1 MNQPHPS
8 MADERVE
15 LDLPALLGAL
25 RRSLKWLAPLTV
37 GCAALTFVGLQLAP
51 SYYKADSKILIEGSE
66 AVYPGEGRGVEEE
79 RALLDE
85 EGVASQVQLLT
96 SRDLSRR
103 VAKRL
108 DLAAIPEFEAE
119 SGGLISGVLSM
130 LGIKRDRGFAS
141 PEERVLEVYYDNLK
155 VYRVEGS
162 RVIAVEFSSQAP
174 ELAAKV
180 SNSIVEEYLDLQA
193 AAKRQSTE
201 FAAAALE
208 PQIKRLRED
217 VTAAQERVETFRANN
232 DLLLGA
238 DNQTLS
244 QQQLGELSTQLS
256 EARAARTEAEAKAR
270 LIRELLNSGGSLE
283 TASDVLNSQLI
294 QRLRERQV
302 ALQSQI
308 AELSTTLLPN
318 HPRIRALN
326 SQLADFDRQVRG
338 EARKIMIGLENDAKI
353 ADSRVASLSA
363 ELDQLKGKAAKSAEN
378 QARLRELER
387 EAATKSTQLDQ
398 MMQRFR
404 EADTRRNAEFLAA
417 DARVISRASVPLE
430 PYWPKALPMTIL
442 VAIAAFILGTA
453 WVIMREFLSGA
464 ALSRISYGGPEFNEA
479 GREHRSAFAATRASS
494 ALPDGQTAHG
504 AIAVANPGGAI
515 AGSDLP
521 IEPEKTIAHNV
532 TVAPALHANAPAASI
547 ADGGKRRE
555 NFKRVAVLSVDS
567 EEVAQAV
574 TFRLAR
580 QAAEEG
586 KLPLFLEVR
595 PDMDDPQAVPGFA
608 ELLDGSAS
616 FAGVIYRDPASRAHV
631 IESGQRAIDDDLTT
645 NGRFD
650 LVLEAI
656 DHTYDQVFFDLGL
669 IDDSLISAQILS
681 LADKVVVA
689 TGGSPAGPELEAALN
704 MLEEHT
710 GAPVTVESADPETAV
725 GRGRSSDMAA

>member
-25 RRSLKWLAPLTV
+25 RRSLKWLAPLTA

-51 SYYKADSKILIEGSE
+51 SYYRADSKILIEGSQ

-119 SGGLISGVLSM
+119 GGGIVSGILSM
-130 LGIKRDRGFAS
+130 VGIKRDPGFAS
-141 PEERVLEVYYDNLK
+141 PEERVLDVYYDNLK

-162 RVIAVEFSSQAP
+162 RVIAVEFSSQAS

-180 SNSIVEEYLDLQA
+180 SNTIVEEYLDLQE

-326 SQLADFDRQVRG
+326 SQLADFDRQIRG

-387 EAATKSTQLDQ
+387 EATTKSAQLDQ

-430 PYWPKALPMTIL
+430 PYWPKVLPMTIL
-442 VAIAAFILGTA
+442 VALAAFILGTA
-453 WVIMREFLSGA
+453 WVIMREFLSGG
-464 ALSRISYGGPEFNEA
+464 ALSRVSYGGPEFSEA
-479 GREHRSAFAATRASS
+479 GRELRPASDGTAVS
-494 ALPDGQTAHG
+494 PPLPDGQTAHG
-504 AIAVANPGGAI
+504 AIAAEKSGGAI
-515 AGSDLP
+515 ETKDLP

-532 TVAPALHANAPAASI
+532 TVAPALHAKAPGTPI
-547 ADGGKRRE
+547 ADGKGKD
-555 NFKRVAVLSVDS
+555 NFRRVAVLSVDS

-645 NGRFD
+645 GGRFD

-689 TGGSPAGPELEAALN
+689 TGGSPAGPELEAALT

-710 GAPVTVESADPETAV
+710 GAPVTVESADPKAATS
-725 GRGRSSDMAA
+725 GGRSSDMAA

>member
-1 MNQPHPS
+1 MNQPHSP

-25 RRSLKWLAPLTV
+25 RRSVKWLAPLTI

-51 SYYKADSKILIEGSE
+51 SYYRADSKILIEGSE
-66 AVYPGEGRGVEEE
+66 AVYPGENRGVEEE

-119 SGGLISGVLSM
+119 SGGLVSGILSM
-130 LGIKRDRGFAS
+130 LGIKRDSGFAS
-141 PEERVLEVYYDNLK
+141 PEERVLEVYYENLK

-162 RVIAVEFSSQAP
+162 RVIAVEFSAQSP
-174 ELAAKV
+174 ELAANV
-180 SNSIVEEYLDLQA
+180 SNTVVEEYLDLQA
-193 AAKRQSTE
+193 ATKRQSTE

-217 VTAAQERVETFRANN
+217 VTAAQERVETFRARN

-326 SQLADFDRQVRG
+326 SQLADFDSQIRG
-338 EARKIMIGLENDAKI
+338 EARKIMVGLENDAKI
-353 ADSRVASLSA
+353 AAGRVASLSE
-363 ELDQLKGKAAKSAEN
+363 ELEQLKGKAAKSAEN

-387 EAATKSTQLDQ
+387 EAATKSSQLDQ

-430 PYWPKALPMTIL
+430 PYWPKVLPTTIL
-442 VAIAAFILGTA
+442 VALAAFILGTA
-453 WVIMREFLSGA
+453 WVIMREFLSGG
-464 ALSRISYGGPEFNEA
+464 ALSRVSYGGPEFNEA
-479 GREHRSAFAATRASS
+479 GRELRPGLGDAQATPSAPKVQDTQGGIAAEQT
-494 ALPDGQTAHG
+494 DGG
-504 AIAVANPGGAI
+504 
-515 AGSDLP
+515 DLP
-521 IEPEKTIAHNV
+521 LEPKRAIAHNV
-532 TVAPALHANAPAASI
+532 TIAPALHANAPVAA
-547 ADGGKRRE
+547 AAKDGKSE
-555 NFKRVAVLSVDS
+555 NFRRVAVLSVDS
-567 EEVAQAV
+567 DEVAQAV

-595 PDMDDPQAVPGFA
+595 PDMHDPQAVPGFA

-631 IESGQRAIDDDLTT
+631 IEAGQRAIDDELTM

-710 GAPVTVESADPETAV
+710 GAPVKVESAGTKAAP
-725 GRGRSSDMAA
+725 GGGRSSDMAA

>member
-1 MNQPHPS
+1 MNQPHSP

-25 RRSLKWLAPLTV
+25 RRSVKWLAPLTI

-51 SYYKADSKILIEGSE
+51 SYYRADSKILIEGSE
-66 AVYPGEGRGVEEE
+66 AVYPGENRGVEEE

-119 SGGLISGVLSM
+119 SGGLVSGVLSM
-130 LGIKRDRGFAS
+130 LGIKRDSGFVS

-162 RVIAVEFSSQAP
+162 RVIAVEFSAQAP
-174 ELAAKV
+174 ELAANV

-217 VTAAQERVETFRANN
+217 VTAAQKRVETYRANN

-326 SQLADFDRQVRG
+326 SQLADFDRQIRG

-353 ADSRVASLSA
+353 AAGRVASLSE
-363 ELDQLKGKAAKSAEN
+363 ELEQLKGKAVESAEN
-378 QARLRELER
+378 QAKLRELER
-387 EAATKSTQLDQ
+387 EAATKSAQLEQ

-430 PYWPKALPMTIL
+430 PYWPKVLPTTIL
-442 VAIAAFILGTA
+442 VALAAFILGTA
-453 WVIMREFLSGA
+453 WVIMREFLSGG
-464 ALSRISYGGPEFNEA
+464 ALNRVSYGGPEFSEA
-479 GREHRSAFAATRASS
+479 GRDPRRGTDDRPAIASQPETQS
-494 ALPDGQTAHG
+494 EQG
-504 AIAVANPGGAI
+504 AIGAEHP
-515 AGSDLP
+515 AGTMENADLP
-521 IEPEKTIAHNV
+521 LEPKKAIAHNV
-532 TVAPALHANAPAASI
+532 TVAPALHTNAPTAAI
-547 ADGGKRRE
+547 AQEERNE
-555 NFKRVAVLSVDS
+555 NHRRVAVLSVDS
-567 EEVAQAV
+567 DEVAQAV

-616 FAGVIYRDPASRAHV
+616 FAGVIYRDPSSRAHV
-631 IESGQRAIDDDLTT
+631 IEAGQRAIDDELTM

-681 LADKVVVA
+681 LADMVVVA
-689 TGGSPAGPELEAALN
+689 TGGSPAGPELEAALT

-710 GAPVTVESADPETAV
+710 GAPVTVESADPKAAS
-725 GRGRSSDMAA
+725 GKGRSSDMAA